1 MSAKIKDVAKKA
13 GVSIATV
20 SRVINNV
27 PLVNPQTKEKVLQA
41 VKETGY
47 RPNAIARSLKLQ
59 KTDTIGVLI
68 YDITKPYYTQIS
80 RGIQDILSMEGY
92 NILLCN
98 GDSNQQK
105 EEDAMD
111 LFFQKQCDG
120 IIYIGK
126 FFPDNIRQ
134 KLDYMNTPTVIC
146 SSKDETGT
154 YPSVVNSDYDS
165 SYEMVKYINDLGH
178 KKIGFINAK
187 EDKSYCAKMR
197 GSGIETALKE
207 LKINKNEDWFA
218 YGDYTM
224 YSGYE
229 CAKIILSKKEKPS
242 VIICGNDEMAIGA
255 KKAIVEEGLN
265 VPDDI
270 SLVGLNSLEMGRWAV
285 PSITSVN
292 NYMYDLG
299 AVSARMLSKMISKEV
314 VVEKEVII
322 SHEIVEGESVKKIK

>member
-105 EEDAMD
+105 EEWHFV
-111 LFFQKQCDG
+111 LC
-120 IIYIGK
+120 
-126 FFPDNIRQ
+126 
-134 KLDYMNTPTVIC
+134 
-146 SSKDETGT
+146 
-154 YPSVVNSDYDS
+154 
-165 SYEMVKYINDLGH
+165 
-178 KKIGFINAK
+178 
-187 EDKSYCAKMR
+187 
-197 GSGIETALKE
+197 
-207 LKINKNEDWFA
+207 
-218 YGDYTM
+218 
-224 YSGYE
+224 
-229 CAKIILSKKEKPS
+229 
-242 VIICGNDEMAIGA
+242 
-255 KKAIVEEGLN
+255 
-265 VPDDI
+265 
-270 SLVGLNSLEMGRWAV
+270 
-285 PSITSVN
+285 
-292 NYMYDLG
+292 
-299 AVSARMLSKMISKEV
+299 
-314 VVEKEVII
+314 
-322 SHEIVEGESVKKIK
+322 